1 MEYAVKAETKEGDV
15 IILRRG
21 FQTRADA
28 EDYPIRLSLWR
39 RVWVE
44 RQRWSQLAVMT
55 YGGIEYAIRAGLGRN
70 EWVLL
75 ISFLYNVGGDPSVGK
90 FQRHAK

>member
-28 EDYPIRLSLWR
+28 EDYSIRLSLWR

-44 RQRWSQLAVMT
+44 RQQSEPASPL
-55 YGGIEYAIRAGLGRN
+55 
-70 EWVLL
+70 
-75 ISFLYNVGGDPSVGK
+75 
-90 FQRHAK
+90 